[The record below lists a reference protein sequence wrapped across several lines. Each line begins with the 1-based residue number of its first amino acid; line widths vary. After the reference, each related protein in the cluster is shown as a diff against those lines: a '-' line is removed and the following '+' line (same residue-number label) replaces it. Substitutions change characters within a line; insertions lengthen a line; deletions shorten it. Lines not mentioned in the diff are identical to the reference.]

1 MSDIHYAGL
10 GLSSPAWLRGAAT
23 AWRRLAGWGDCALL
37 LVLAGGLRA
46 LGTASLPLWLD
57 ELITVYWSQLPL
69 GYLLGAGARNETN
82 PPLYYVMMHGWI
94 DVFGDSPLSMHVP
107 PLIFAS
113 LTVPVVY
120 LAAKTLF
127 DRGTALLA
135 GLLVSVDPFWVM
147 YGQEA
152 RCYALLGLF
161 YALAFLALAVVF
173 TRRGGGAPP
182 RRWLALFVLAVSAGL
197 YLHFTALLFLAACFV
212 VAGVDLVADWPR
224 SRAAILPWVWA
235 GVATALCIAVPV
247 FLAVSQAGAV
257 SIKWIPPLSGLVV
270 WNFLASALLSP
281 LCWTGWTAL
290 VCGALLLVA
299 PAAGAW
305 RLRLSRPQWLLL
317 LVLPALFCLLL
328 FLASLKLPMVIPRV
342 GIFLAMPAAILLA
355 RCVMSQDKWAP
366 RWLVGVAALA
376 AWVVPL
382 CKYYHAPQKEDWR
395 TAAAIAVAAPACN
408 GPLMYVED
416 TGLGLV
422 YYQPSLMARPLYS
435 LSVGVNQRGLTREDI
450 FYARRDILEQTYL
463 HSNFLYLRDAAG
475 FVAQHPHTML
485 VLRPV
490 DQAVLRFMPRPKAFG
505 LVRGPLLVTCY

>member
-1 MSDIHYAGL
+1 MSDIHHAGFEF
-10 GLSSPAWLRGAAT
+10 SSPAWLRGAAA

-46 LGTASLPLWLD
+46 LGTGSLPLWLD

-69 GYLLGAGARNETN
+69 RFLLGTGARNETN

-94 DVFGDSPLSMHVP
+94 YVFGDSTWSMHAP

-135 GLLVSVDPFWVM
+135 GVLASVDPFWVM

-152 RCYALLGLF
+152 RCYALLGLL
-161 YALAFLALAVVF
+161 YALAFLALAVLL
-173 TRRGGGAPP
+173 TRREGDAPP
-182 RRWLALFVLAVSAGL
+182 RGWLALFVLAGSAGL
-197 YLHFTALLFLAACFV
+197 YLHFTALLFLAACFI
-212 VAGVDLVADWPR
+212 VAGVDLVAGWPR
-224 SRAAILPWVWA
+224 ARAAILPWVWA
-235 GVATALCIAVPV
+235 GGVTALCIAVPV

-257 SIKWIPPLSGLVV
+257 SIKWIPPLSGLVI
-270 WNFLASALLSP
+270 WNFLASALISP

-290 VCGALLLVA
+290 FCGALLLVA

-305 RLRLSRPQWLLL
+305 RLRLSRPQILLL
-317 LVLPALFCLLL
+317 LALPALFCVLL
-328 FLASLKLPMVIPRV
+328 FVASLKVPMVIPRV
-342 GIFLAMPAAILLA
+342 GIFLALPASILLA
-355 RCVMSQDKWAP
+355 RCVMAQDKWVL
-366 RWLVGVAALA
+366 RWLVGAAALA

-395 TAAAIAVAAPACN
+395 TAAMIAVSAPVCN
-408 GPLMYVED
+408 GPLMYVQD

-435 LSVGVNQRGLTREDI
+435 LSVGVNQHGLTRDDI
-450 FYARRDILEQTYL
+450 DDDRRDILEQTYL
-463 HSNFLYLRDAAG
+463 HSNFLYLRDAAA

-485 VLRPV
+485 VLRPI
-490 DQAVLRFMPRPKAFG
+490 DQAVLRFLPRPKAFG
-505 LVRGPLLVTCY
+505 LVRGPLVVACY

>member
-1 MSDIHYAGL
+1 MSDIQHAGYGYA
-10 GLSSPAWLRGAAT
+10 SPGRLRGVAMV
-23 AWRRLAGWGDCALL
+23 WRRWAGWWDCALL

-46 LGTASLPLWLD
+46 LGTGSLPLWLD

-69 GYLLGAGARNETN
+69 GYLLGTGARSETN

-94 DVFGDSPLSMHVP
+94 YIFGDSTVSMHVP

-135 GLLVSVDPFWVM
+135 GVLASVDPFWVM

-152 RCYALLGLF
+152 RCYAMLGLS
-161 YALAFLALAVVF
+161 YALAFLALAVVL
-173 TRRGGGAPP
+173 TQRAGRAPS

-212 VAGVDLVADWPR
+212 VVGIDLVAEWPL
-224 SRAAILPWVWA
+224 SRAVILTWVWVG
-235 GVATALCIAVPV
+235 GVTALLIALPV
-247 FLAVSQAGAV
+247 VLAVSQADAV
-257 SIKWIPPLSGLVV
+257 SIKWIPPLSPLVM
-270 WNFLASALLSP
+270 WNFLASALISP
-281 LCWTGWTAL
+281 LCWNGWAAL
-290 VCGALLLVA
+290 GCGALLLAA
-299 PAAGAW
+299 PAAALW

-317 LVLPALFCLLL
+317 LALPALFCMLL
-328 FLASLKLPMVIPRV
+328 FSASLEVPMVIPRV

-355 RCVMSQDKWAP
+355 RCVMSQRILALRWA
-366 RWLVGVAALA
+366 VGAAALV

-382 CKYYHAPQKEDWR
+382 CMYYQAPHKEDWR
-395 TAAAIAVAAPACN
+395 TAAAIAVSAPACN

-435 LSVGVNQRGLTREDI
+435 LSVGVNEHGLMREDI
-450 FYARRDILEQTYL
+450 RYARQDILEQTYL
-463 HSNFLYLRDAAG
+463 HSSFLYLRDAVG
-475 FVAQHPHTML
+475 FVGQHPHTML
-485 VLRPV
+485 VLRPA
-490 DQAVLRFMPRPKAFG
+490 DFDVLKFLPRPKAFG
-505 LVRGPLLVTCY
+505 VVRGPLVVACF